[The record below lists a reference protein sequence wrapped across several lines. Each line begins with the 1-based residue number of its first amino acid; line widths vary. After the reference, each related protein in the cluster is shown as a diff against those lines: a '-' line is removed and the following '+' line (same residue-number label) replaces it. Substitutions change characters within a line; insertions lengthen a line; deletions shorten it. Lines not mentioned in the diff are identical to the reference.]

1 MRKIGF
7 HFLNFFTLS
16 VVVVRVVALSSNNS
30 LGRKDFIS
38 TLASSTLALGT
49 ALESATVTA
58 DPAFAAEIYMPPVNS
73 QRGKVHV
80 ITGGTT
86 GLGLESAK
94 RIAAAGGTVVLTSRT
109 PTKGERAVQEVQ
121 EFLLKKSVQNT
132 NIYSLTLNLDDLESV
147 KSFPERYNILTS
159 NKPIDVLMNNAG
171 VTGIPQREVTKDG
184 FERTFQSNHLGP
196 FVLTALLFPYL
207 NRNGARVVNV
217 SSRAHSFARE
227 MNLNNLNSEK
237 SYGAGGWEAYG
248 QTKLENILFAQ
259 ELQRR
264 ANAAGLDWLTV
275 SSLHPGVVGTDI
287 WRTTPFVAK
296 SSVLTSGLFYNGMLT
311 TEEGA
316 NTQIFLAT
324 GDGIAK
330 GQYYDENGH
339 VQKLEKFA
347 CDQVKAKK
355 LWQASERLA
364 GIQFEVI

>member
-1 MRKIGF
+1 M
-7 HFLNFFTLS
+7 
-16 VVVVRVVALSSNNS
+16 
-30 LGRKDFIS
+30 
-38 TLASSTLALGT
+38 
-49 ALESATVTA
+49 
-58 DPAFAAEIYMPPVNS
+58 
-73 QRGKVHV
+73 
-80 ITGGTT
+80 
-86 GLGLESAK
+86 
-94 RIAAAGGTVVLTSRT
+94 TSRT
-109 PTKGERAVQEVQ
+109 PTKGEKAVQEVQ

-264 ANAAGLDWLTV
+264 ANDAGLDWLTV

-287 WRTTPFVAK
+287 WRTTPLVAK

-347 CDQVKAKK
+347 CDPVKAKK

-364 GIQFEVI
+364 GIQFEVV